1 MDTNPTQN
9 LASATS
15 VYKHFT
21 DKIEDILSLLIQSDN
36 RSDIEDNS
44 GSLGLEFYIETLKR
58 ERDKLQSRVF
68 RFLVIGDKN
77 RGKSTIINVLLGE
90 ELLPEGAV
98 ATTAIPTFIKYGK
111 KNKMTLFYDD
121 NVKEEITIADFNK
134 RHTHSSRKVK
144 KEEKKYKD
152 TRLKELVKQGV
163 DRISARSQLAKEWID
178 KLIGTIDYAQQYQ

>member
-21 DKIEDILSLLIQSDN
+21 DKIEDILRLLIQSDN

-90 ELLPEGAV
+90 EL
-98 ATTAIPTFIKYGK
+98 
-111 KNKMTLFYDD
+111 
-121 NVKEEITIADFNK
+121 
-134 RHTHSSRKVK
+134 
-144 KEEKKYKD
+144 
-152 TRLKELVKQGV
+152 
-163 DRISARSQLAKEWID
+163 
-178 KLIGTIDYAQQYQ
+178 